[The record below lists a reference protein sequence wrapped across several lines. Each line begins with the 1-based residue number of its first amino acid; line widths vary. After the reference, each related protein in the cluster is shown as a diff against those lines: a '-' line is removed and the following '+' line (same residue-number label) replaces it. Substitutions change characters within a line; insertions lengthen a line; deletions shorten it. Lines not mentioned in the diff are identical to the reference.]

1 VSEQGSQADQDPHQP
16 INTRSKPYRGDE
28 DDEVKIK
35 PDRTVIPPPPKTT
48 SNPNRHVQRSK
59 RECSAAP
66 EVARLQA
73 EILRIPLS
81 NGRTFQCNGKLN
93 AIIAEEL
100 MKGRSAALTLQA
112 AKYVGRTLPDRD
124 QMPGL
129 TLADNLAATIIAMES
144 SQAEAVEEQE
154 RKARAARDEKLEKR
168 RYELIKA
175 AHIEQEEEV
184 GREYKSWNETP

>member
-100 MKGRSAALTLQA
+100 MKGRSAANPPGSQVCRQNIARPRSDAGFDTRRQLGGNNHRNGVVA
-112 AKYVGRTLPDRD
+112 GGGGRR
-124 QMPGL
+124 
-129 TLADNLAATIIAMES
+129 
-144 SQAEAVEEQE
+144 
-154 RKARAARDEKLEKR
+154 ART
-168 RYELIKA
+168 
-175 AHIEQEEEV
+175 
-184 GREYKSWNETP
+184 KSPRGEG